1 MKIEEKIAL
10 LEDIMDLDEG
20 TLTLETVL
28 AELEEW
34 DSMTKLSLVASV
46 KKAGGEDLTVEDIAK
61 FKTVADICSVIES

>member
-46 KKAGGEDLTVEDIAK
+46 KKAGGED
-61 FKTVADICSVIES
+61 